1 MTKKNNE
8 SEDFDLQAK
17 LGSEIGR
24 AEKFVTKNK
33 KVLSIVAGAII
44 VIVGGW
50 VGFKQ
55 LIVAPQEKEA
65 QAALFVVQQQFEQD
79 SFNLV
84 VNGNGTD
91 LSALDIIDE
100 YGFTK
105 AANLASFMAGVSYL
119 RLGDFESAY
128 DYLNKF
134 KSSDDIIGPFAIGL
148 KGDALVEQ
156 GDIKGGVD
164 LYMKAAKKG
173 DNELVTP
180 YFLNKAGIAYTALG
194 QHEDARKVYQRIKD
208 EFNSAPESMDIDK
221 YIARATIMAA
231 K

>member
-17 LGSEIGR
+17 LGSELGR
-24 AEKFVTKNK
+24 AEKFVQGNK
-33 KVLSIVAGAII
+33 KTLSIVAAAII
-44 VIVGGW
+44 VVIGGW

-55 LIVAPQEKEA
+55 LIVAPQETEA
-65 QAALFVVQQQFEQD
+65 QAALFIVQQQFEQD

-91 LSALDIIDE
+91 LSAIDIVDE

-105 AANLASFMAGVSYL
+105 AANIASFMAGVSYL
-119 RLGDFESAY
+119 RLGQYEEAY

-134 KSSDDIIGPFAIGL
+134 SSGDDIIGPFAIGL

-156 GDIKGGVD
+156 GDIKGGVA
-164 LYMKAAKKG
+164 LYIKAAKKG

-194 QHEDARKVYQRIKD
+194 QHDDARKVYQRIKD
-208 EFNSAPESMDIDK
+208 EFSNAPESMDIDK
-221 YIARATIMAA
+221 YIARATMMAA